1 MSESRRAGT
10 CNANNPEHPAMNE
23 SSDQLLRRP
32 SRESWF
38 SRFQIAGLLALTLV
52 AIIVKVYL
60 PRIIP
65 STNWL
70 ELPLLLTVYF
80 GLVHP
85 NQIAALLFGSFVG
98 LCEDSLAPAANIHPI
113 GMFGITKTLVG
124 YFAASVS
131 MRFNVE
137 NAFIRLVLCFFFY
150 LFHSF
155 MYWVMRRALLG
166 QLVLLDPQEVL
177 IYGGLN
183 SAVALPLFLLL
194 DKMKMS
200 GRTSFT

>member
-1 MSESRRAGT
+1 
-10 CNANNPEHPAMNE
+10 MNE
-23 SSDQLLRRP
+23 SSDHLLRRP
-32 SRESWF
+32 ARESWF
-38 SRFQIAGLLALTLV
+38 SRFQIFGLVVLTLL

-65 STNWL
+65 STAWL

-85 NQIAALLFGSFVG
+85 NQIAALLFGAFVG
-98 LCEDSLAPAANIHPI
+98 LAEDSLAPAIVHPI

-137 NAFIRLVLCFFFY
+137 NALIRLVLCFFFY
-150 LFHSF
+150 VFHAF
-155 MYWVMRRALLG
+155 MYWLMRRALLG
-166 QLVLLDPQEVL
+166 QLVPFDPQETL
-177 IYGGLN
+177 IYGVLN
-183 SAVALPLFLLL
+183 AAVALPLFLIL

-200 GRTSFT
+200 GSRSVMI